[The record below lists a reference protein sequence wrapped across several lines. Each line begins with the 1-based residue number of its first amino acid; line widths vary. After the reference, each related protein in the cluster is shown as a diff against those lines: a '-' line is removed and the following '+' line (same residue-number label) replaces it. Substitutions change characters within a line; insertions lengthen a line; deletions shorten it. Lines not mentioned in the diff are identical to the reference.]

1 MTNAQGASAEGT
13 DDADATERPD
23 PERFFEKREG
33 LIVPELAHE
42 VARDSRVRLGVDG
55 RLYRYA
61 HGVYL
66 SDGREFVK
74 ARTRTLLAEKYK
86 RRHRDEVLGFF
97 GDSMPTLGVEQPEGI
112 VNVANGLLDWRTG
125 ELLPHDPAVL
135 STIQLPVAWNPDATC
150 PRIERFFGEVVPDAV
165 EFMFEVFGYAI
176 YPKLPIHKALLL
188 FGPGRN
194 GKGTTLRLLERF
206 VGKPNVANVPLQTF
220 GERVF
225 AAATV
230 YGKLI
235 NLAGDLDARDMAR
248 SDAFKMLTGGD
259 SVYAEHKF
267 KPPFAFTSY
276 ALLVFAAN
284 EAPISRDQ
292 TEGYFSRWLIV
303 PFLNRYV
310 GANDDTKLDS
320 KLQSA
325 SELEG
330 LLVRAVLGLRA
341 LLERG
346 YFDEPGSV
354 QEAGESYRTKLDSVA
369 GFVDDECTLGEEC
382 QVYRSDLYRRYVAW
396 SADNGRRPLNS
407 ATFYEHVRNRYGATD
422 HKSGG
427 KRFIRGIGF
436 AALTHDAFGDDA

>member
-150 PRIERFFGEVVPDAV
+150 PRIDEFFDDVLPGAR
-165 EFMFEVFGYAI
+165 EFMFEIFGYAI
-176 YPKLPIHKALLL
+176 YSRLPIHKALLL
-188 FGPGRN
+188 FGKGRN
-194 GKGTTLRLLERF
+194 GKGTTLRLLKRF
-206 VGKPNVANVPLQTF
+206 AGAENVAHVPLQVF
-220 GERVF
+220 GENRF
-225 AAATV
+225 AAANV
-230 YGKLI
+230 HGKLV
-235 NLAGDLDARDMAR
+235 NLAGDLDARDMQR

-259 SVYAEHKF
+259 AVYAEHKNMA
-267 KPPFAFTSY
+267 PFTFTSF
-276 ALLVFAAN
+276 ALQVFAAN

-303 PFLNRYV
+303 PFLREFV
-310 GANDDTKLDS
+310 GANDDTRLDE
-320 KLQSA
+320 KLQTEA
-325 SELEG
+325 ALEG
-330 LLVRAVLGLRA
+330 LLVRAVAGLRA
-341 LLERG
+341 LVTRG
-346 YFDEPGSV
+346 HFIEPESV
-354 QEAGESYRTKLDSVA
+354 KDAGRAYRTKLDSVA
-369 GFVDDECTLGEEC
+369 AFVDESCEIGDDRATLRAD
-382 QVYRSDLYRRYVAW
+382 VYRRYRSW
-396 SADNGRRPLNS
+396 SEENGRRPLNS
-407 ATFYEHVRNRYGATD
+407 ATFYEHLRNRFPVED
-422 HKSGG
+422 HK
-427 KRFIRGIGF
+427 RRG
-436 AALTHDAFGDDA
+436 AWYLTGIAFVAMTAETF